1 VATRGNQLMGKGVE
15 QTKYYRD
22 GRYSTDLRFMNIG
35 NIHSVRESFDQLSAL
50 CQPASLEGS
59 TASQGWYGKL
69 ENSGWLNHVQSVLR
83 GSNFI
88 VETVT
93 RWEGF

>member
-1 VATRGNQLMGKGVE
+1 MGKGVE

-22 GRYSTDLRFMNIG
+22 SRYSTDLKFMNIG
-35 NIHSVRESFDQLSAL
+35 NIHAVRESFDSISQLV
-50 CQPASLEGS
+50 QPGSLEGS
-59 TASQGWYGKL
+59 TASSGWHGKL
-69 ENSGWLNHVQSVLR
+69 ESTGWLNHTQSILR

-93 RWEGF
+93 R